1 MKAKRQQRL
10 VKVGNA
16 MCNEMH
22 VTDVQEGDEGKL
34 QSILER
40 NALDEFLD
48 NAVMA
53 DREFTAERIV
63 RVLPGTTGG
72 GDEDEDEDDEAGD
85 EKEGDSSSTSQPSK
99 SWTASTFEQ
108 VRIPKR
114 PRWEHIKDLTGEQLD
129 RMEKDAF
136 LEWRRA
142 LAQKEEHSSRAITP
156 FEKNL
161 QVWRQLWRVVERSD
175 VVVQIVDARNP
186 LLFRCEDLGGY
197 VAEMAV
203 RQGTAKAHILVI
215 NKADFLPLTARK
227 LWKSYL
233 DDRGIPFVFWSA
245 RLAEKE
251 LNLQYKSK
259 HNTNEDDRDKER
271 RRILS
276 LGREMKGS
284 NNESAEAGI
293 ELDDERDADV
303 SGSTTRILSRTE
315 ILRYF
320 ENLGRNQQKQK
331 QGQGKKGRKADND
344 DDDKESSTA
353 VTVGM
358 IGYPNV
364 GKSSTVN
371 VLMGEKKV
379 SVSATPGKTKHFQ
392 TLEVHKGL
400 RLCDCPGLVF
410 PTFMRSK
417 AALVVSGIFP
427 IAQLRD
433 HISPVHEVVSR
444 VTRQQLHHL
453 YALTFPVSKPVT
465 AELLLSTHA
474 RMRGF
479 MKDHGRPDTARS
491 ARIILSD
498 FVNGKLVF
506 AHPPPNLSRPELRA
520 FLIAVEREKMGG
532 VAVFSSSS
540 SSSSVAPTASS
551 SSLSSSSSF
560 MRHRDGS
567 SSSQLSFPKG
577 KEVWGNAASAQGDGD
592 TKKSMAARRGGAA
605 ASSSD
610 SSNNNRVENAAEDYD
625 IPLAAGQATSKGKTE
640 IAAAA
645 LEEDGGLLNQ
655 ILDDDVAFNPYE
667 SGKLKP
673 NTNKKMSKRERR
685 RLRKLNKMSNQA
697 RREVGFTSKKIGE
710 IPGSSISRNGNVV
723 AVPSFQ

>member
-1 MKAKRQQRL
+1 MGRKSKTTGKRITKSSKLGRTLMKAKRQQRL

-233 DDRGIPFVFWSA
+233 DDRGIPFVFC
-245 RLAEKE
+245 
-251 LNLQYKSK
+251 
-259 HNTNEDDRDKER
+259 
-271 RRILS
+271 
-276 LGREMKGS
+276 
-284 NNESAEAGI
+284 
-293 ELDDERDADV
+293 
-303 SGSTTRILSRTE
+303 TTRILSRTE

-392 TLEVHKGL
+392 TLEVVWIVGL

-410 PTFMRSK
+410 PIFMRSK

-610 SSNNNRVENAAEDYD
+610 SRKDRDRRCRVRGGRWAAEPDF
-625 IPLAAGQATSKGKTE
+625 G
-640 IAAAA
+640 
-645 LEEDGGLLNQ
+645 
-655 ILDDDVAFNPYE
+655 
-667 SGKLKP
+667 
-673 NTNKKMSKRERR
+673 
-685 RLRKLNKMSNQA
+685 
-697 RREVGFTSKKIGE
+697 
-710 IPGSSISRNGNVV
+710 
-723 AVPSFQ
+723 